1 MINEIFIKKLC
12 DERNIRQNT
21 IQGYYSSLNKYSE
34 FSEHSLEYLLNEAL
48 IEEKQEIPLKNR
60 TIRKRLI
67 DFRKYLINSEL
78 SINTS
83 KTYFA
88 KVLVFYKH
96 FEVELPN
103 LPEVQ
108 LKKEYESGYQD
119 LPTKE
124 DITKALEI
132 SNPLMKAI
140 ILFMSSSGTAKAET
154 LSLTVNDFINATKDY
169 HKNGNTNEI
178 IEQLCK
184 KSNVIPTFYLKR
196 IKTNKYYY
204 TYCSFEATTYILNYL
219 KTRKNLKKEDKLF
232 DITDSSLTLKFRQ
245 INDGLN
251 WGFKGKYR
259 FFRSH
264 TLRKFHA
271 SNIGLSSDY
280 IDLLQGRGR
289 SDIHE
294 TYIKT
299 NPKELKKIYQK
310 SMHKLLIFNKPYPEI
325 HEDYTIIINLYFSG
339 HEYRQINGI

>member
-1 MINEIFIKKLC
+1 M
-12 DERNIRQNT
+12 
-21 IQGYYSSLNKYSE
+21 
-34 FSEHSLEYLLNEAL
+34 LNEAL
-48 IEEKQEIPLKNR
+48 IEEKQRIPLKNR
-60 TIRKRLI
+60 RIRKKLI
-67 DFRKYLINSEL
+67 DFRTHLLDSEL
-78 SINTS
+78 SINTA

-96 FEVELPN
+96 FEVELPK

-124 DITKALEI
+124 DIAKAVKI
-132 SNPLMKAI
+132 CDPLMKAI

-154 LSLTVNDFINATKDY
+154 LSLTVNDFINATNEY
-169 HKNGNTNEI
+169 HKRENTKEI

-196 IKTNKYYY
+196 IKTNKFYY
-204 TYCSFEATTYILNYL
+204 TYCYFEATTYISNYL
-219 KTRKNLKKEDKLF
+219 KTRRNLKNKDKLF

-245 INDGLN
+245 INDSLN

-259 FFRSH
+259 FFRPH
-264 TLRKFHA
+264 TLRKFHI

-310 SMHKLLIFNKPYPEI
+310 SMHNLLIFNKPPREI

-339 HEYRQINGI
+339 HEYKQINGI